1 MRLVWKQLPLASN
14 SPTAQRALKRSSNN
28 LAVVG
33 NKAYVYGGEAKPR
46 EPVDDELW
54 VVDLDSEF
62 SSSFITHVRIISV
75 SRLGLIVKLILNFGY
90 LSAEQPGMSNQL
102 QRYSDRP
109 PGSDRPS
116 QLPAPSCSSGEAGS
130 RKR

>member
-14 SPTAQRALKRSSNN
+14 NPTAQTALKRSSNN

-62 SSSFITHVRIISV
+62 SLSFITHMCLFWVDQLISGFVYSSSISRRCPTSSNETQTVRPGRIGPHSF
-75 SRLGLIVKLILNFGY
+75 RLQVVPLGRQGVERDDPL
-90 LSAEQPGMSNQL
+90 
-102 QRYSDRP
+102 
-109 PGSDRPS
+109 
-116 QLPAPSCSSGEAGS
+116 
-130 RKR
+130 

>member
-14 SPTAQRALKRSSNN
+14 SPTAQRALKRSSNS

-54 VVDLDSEF
+54 IIDLDSEF
-62 SSSFITHVRIISV
+62 SLSFITHVRISV
-75 SRLGLIVKLILNFGY
+75 SRLVLIVQLILCFGY
-90 LSAEQPGMSNQL
+90 LSVEQPAMSNQL
-102 QRYSDRP
+102 LQNSDRP
-109 PGSDRPS
+109 PGSDQLS
-116 QLPAPSCSSGEAGS
+116 QLQARSCSSGEAGS